1 MSGIRFCSE
10 CLNILHPEESKN
22 DHRLLFVCRSCD
34 YREYTQDTNSIEDN
48 MIYQRDFIQS
58 FTEASIDP
66 DFCLDPSMPRENII
80 CPNCRYHEATYLI
93 DREPG
98 DRYLRKVYICAR
110 TGKTG
115 KPECRHFFMPVK
127 YQKINLDD
135 QKPETYAYREYG
147 SEKNQV
153 LIMLHGNYTS
163 SYIFEKTFMKFAEA
177 FRVIAPD
184 MRGFGLSSYATKL
197 KSFDDLAK
205 DLHYFLKDMKID
217 KCSVLGWDIGACVA
231 LKFAAQYPGSID
243 KLILVSPV
251 SLTGKTYIKDPD
263 NDEIVLPEWSD
274 DIDAALNDRR
284 LKEIQHAF
292 KVKDKAFLET
302 FYLTEFYTHKM
313 PEQERLNSYIE
324 NFVNQNNLPDII
336 RCLLN
341 YNITRDKENN
351 GTGEIEAIETETLIL
366 CGQDDFRT
374 PWEEAKE
381 IKDILGG
388 LATIKVFS
396 DAGHCLFEDHF
407 EDFIKAVAAFCY
419 Q

>member
-1 MSGIRFCSE
+1 
-10 CLNILHPEESKN
+10 
-22 DHRLLFVCRSCD
+22 
-34 YREYTQDTNSIEDN
+34 
-48 MIYQRDFIQS
+48 
-58 FTEASIDP
+58 
-66 DFCLDPSMPRENII
+66 
-80 CPNCRYHEATYLI
+80 
-93 DREPG
+93 
-98 DRYLRKVYICAR
+98 
-110 TGKTG
+110 
-115 KPECRHFFMPVK
+115 
-127 YQKINLDD
+127 
-135 QKPETYAYREYG
+135 
-147 SEKNQV
+147 
-153 LIMLHGNYTS
+153 
-163 SYIFEKTFMKFAEA
+163 MKFAEA